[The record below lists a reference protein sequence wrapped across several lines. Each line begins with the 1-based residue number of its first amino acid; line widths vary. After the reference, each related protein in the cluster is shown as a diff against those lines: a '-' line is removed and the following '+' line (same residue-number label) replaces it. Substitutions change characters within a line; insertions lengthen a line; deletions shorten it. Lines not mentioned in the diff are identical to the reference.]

1 MESSAAE
8 KSVCSRPYLRLLL
21 FHKHKAN
28 ILLRLFKMCMN
39 NIAEKSSKLHRPEK
53 CGRCRRCRCSTGSV
67 CSRTVLSTFK
77 RAAHTPK
84 HKHVHGKLS
93 HTSTET
99 HTHTHSPPG
108 WNHHVETMLRAAP
121 GSLAEKVSV
130 AFVCVLRL
138 RLCHHSAH
146 SLAMCSTLVN
156 QRILSALDPRD
167 LRELL
172 R

>member
-8 KSVCSRPYLRLLL
+8 KSVCSRPYLPLLL

-53 CGRCRRCRCSTGSV
+53 CGRCRRCRCFIGSV

-99 HTHTHSPPG
+99 HTHIPLLG
-108 WNHHVETMLRAAP
+108 GIIMLRRCSGLLMDPWLRRSAWP
-121 GSLAEKVSV
+121 LCVCSV
-130 AFVCVLRL
+130 
-138 RLCHHSAH
+138 
-146 SLAMCSTLVN
+146 
-156 QRILSALDPRD
+156 
-167 LRELL
+167 
-172 R
+172 